1 MVMDIMWWISAVEL
15 PALGGLFW
23 LVWRNRRDADT
34 TAEDNRRAFERGL
47 AQVREGLAA
56 YKLEV
61 AQSYASLG
69 HLRDTEKR
77 LTAHLERIEKKLD
90 GVQARSTTT
99 PTYGGRS

>member
-23 LVWRNRRDADT
+23 LVWRNRRDADAAT
-34 TAEDNRRAFERGL
+34 EDNRRCFERGI

-77 LTAHLERIEKKLD
+77 LTTHLERIEKKLD
-90 GVQARSTTT
+90 GVQVQATAASVA
-99 PTYGGRS
+99 GGRP